1 MSYGGVYI
9 DMIPLP
15 ISDRKIFSRSHRKY
29 AAIGLVT
36 ASLIALTGAA
46 YLYLPIGQ
54 DWNAGYRPATELMLQ
69 GTSPYQHRYIAV
81 PPWTFLPLM
90 PFALLPPQVD
100 RAVLFTVS
108 LLAFT
113 YTAYRLKSKPLHL
126 LFIIFSY
133 PVLFSLLYGNLE
145 WLISLGFVLP
155 PQIGLFFVFIK
166 PQLGAPIAVFWLIEA
181 WRDGKLREVIRVFAP
196 ITLAFLASFLI
207 FGLWPL
213 LALKSGVVNEPYNT
227 SLWPKSIPIGIALL
241 VAAIRNRNLSL
252 AIISSPFFSP
262 YVAPQSWSFAV
273 LGLASMP
280 LELFSVSIGIWVV
293 RLISNQFLN

>member
-1 MSYGGVYI
+1 
-9 DMIPLP
+9 MIPLP
-15 ISDRKIFSRSHRKY
+15 ISEKKILSPSHRKY
-29 AAIGLVT
+29 AAIGLLA

-54 DWNAGYRPATELMLQ
+54 DWIASYRPATELMMQ
-69 GTSPYQHRYIAV
+69 GISPYARRYIFV
-81 PPWTFLPLM
+81 SPWTFLPLM
-90 PFALLPPQVD
+90 PFALLPPQID

-166 PQLGAPIAVFWLIEA
+166 PQFGAPIAVFWLIEA
-181 WRDGKLREVIRVFAP
+181 WRDGKIREVIRIFAP
-196 ITLAFLASFLI
+196 IILAFLASFVI
-207 FGLWPL
+207 FGFWPL
-213 LALKSGVVNEPYNT
+213 LALKSDVVNEAYNT
-227 SLWPKSIPIGIALL
+227 SLWPRSIPIGIALL

-252 AIISSPFFSP
+252 AMISSPFFSP
-262 YVAPQSWSFAV
+262 YIAPQSWSLAL
-273 LGLASMP
+273 LGLATMP
-280 LELFSVSIGIWVV
+280 LELFSVSIGIWMV